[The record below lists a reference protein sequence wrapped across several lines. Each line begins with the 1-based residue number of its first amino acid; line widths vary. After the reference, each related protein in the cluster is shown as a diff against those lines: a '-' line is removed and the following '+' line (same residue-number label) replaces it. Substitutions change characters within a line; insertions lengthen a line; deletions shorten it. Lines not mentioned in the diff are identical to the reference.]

1 MCIRDSFFIIE
12 LDHIREISQIV
23 IGIHLVNIDHRF
35 SYHIVRGYLIYLC
48 LDLSVLRL
56 GPSSFGSQANKS

>member
-1 MCIRDSFFIIE
+1 MAFSAIPLIGWLWQTPLHPKDLNKRFFIIE

-35 SYHIVRGYLIYLC
+35 SYHMFVVI
-48 LDLSVLRL
+48 
-56 GPSSFGSQANKS
+56 